1 MHDIFQTTLSS
12 NFGDET
18 KTKKI
23 FNQSTMFA
31 DVFKR
36 TLKYVFLNLA
46 KKSKITKKL
55 ISSVEINI
63 IAETCL

>member
-1 MHDIFQTTLSS
+1 
-12 NFGDET
+12 
-18 KTKKI
+18 
-23 FNQSTMFA
+23 MFA

-55 ISSVEINI
+55 ISSVEINL

>member
-1 MHDIFQTTLSS
+1 MHDIFQATLSS

-18 KTKKI
+18 KTT
-23 FNQSTMFA
+23 FFHNQSTMFVCSNEA
-31 DVFKR
+31 KNMYIL
-36 TLKYVFLNLA
+36 LKLA